1 MCGAPSLAPGSPSG
15 PLHTHTHTH
24 MHKVQRHPSHTHT
37 PLHTHT
43 GSRVHPHRHTHTPGS
58 PSGPLHT
65 YTQSRDTPTPTG
77 CRDHTHTHAHTH
89 TVETPPDGG
98 QRPQAEA
105 PQPPEWADSQVSRV
119 TCSVVS
125 NSLQPRSSSP
135 PGSSVHGAGFSY
147 NLCQESLGPGHNGGD
162 GCWLI
167 TEPLRLQFPADE
179 RQVQAGPQTSRASA
193 TAPAGW
199 ALPATGT
206 RARATT
212 SALPGLTAGLPV
224 DGLPSQT
231 EPAAATGQACSEAA
245 MTSLPQGTGL
255 PLRIRGQWRG
265 LGRVTVLSQ
274 GLCGQGATVQPGELP
289 GAPSYPGDVG
299 TTARK
304 AYLLSHPG
312 TCQACASFRI
322 PRPLGS

>member
-1 MCGAPSLAPGSPSG
+1 MKVLVAQSCPTLYDPIDCSLPGHTVQRHAHPNRVQR
-15 PLHTHTHTH
+15 PHTHTHTH
-24 MHKVQRHPSHTHT
+24 TRRVQRPHTHT
-37 PLHTHT
+37 
-43 GSRVHPHRHTHTPGS
+43 
-58 PSGPLHT
+58 
-65 YTQSRDTPTPTG
+65 
-77 CRDHTHTHAHTH
+77 HTH

-179 RQVQAGPQTSRASA
+179 RQAQAGPQTSRASA

-199 ALPATGT
+199 ALPAMGT

-231 EPAAATGQACSEAA
+231 EPAAAMGQACSEAA
-245 MTSLPQGTGL
+245 MTSLPQGTGR

-289 GAPSYPGDVG
+289 GAPSYPGDVE

-304 AYLLSHPG
+304 AYLLSRPG
-312 TCQACASFRI
+312 TCQAWASFRI
-322 PRPLGS
+322 PRPLDS